1 MATLSEYQ
9 AARRAKRD
17 LQASH
22 IPTERPYARAHV
34 DRLVS
39 EGFSELVLKQLSREA
54 VSEFKITEAHLRRD
68 AVERALSDFSNA
80 LGTGGPRV
88 RIDLKRALSAENS
101 QPSRVQLDGKSK
113 NPVSALSVQQLVEAT
128 WCGLSVTWGRMMTL
142 DGASVQSTA
151 KRIGA
156 RLKDKCGGV
165 DPHKTLG
172 YEQTALVLI
181 DYFCHSTGWIEEVTG
196 ARSFGS
202 VKQEVNNL
210 MATPK
215 FLQEVLTDGSLTEFI
230 EGKPMLVPPVP
241 WSTGMAHGGYLYSHV
256 QAVRGV
262 RKAIEGQDIVSA
274 LNALQ
279 GTAWRVNARVKEVAE
294 YFERESLS
302 SHIEGYGTVEVRHDA
317 PAETRSN
324 MIRSALTLDAFE
336 ELGDAEAFYF
346 PWNLDWRGRMYPA
359 TTIVSPQG
367 SDLCKGLL
375 EFAEGVALGREGA
388 RWLAINLCN
397 LYGADKVMVDGRK
410 VNRTPEEREEWTR
423 DNDVMIRGVATDP
436 YVNQEWRGADKP
448 YQFLA
453 ACIEWNGFTY
463 EGPGFRSRLAGAL
476 DGSCSGVQMLSGMTR
491 DESAGAMVNL
501 TPTERG
507 DDYYGRMAE
516 ALTRRLCTSVA
527 GAGVELMEH
536 LRFWSTKAIDRDLL
550 KAPSMTKVYSAGA
563 FTFGEQVQAKTGAP
577 EGECLWLANQINAC
591 FTEVAPGMLGAMAY
605 LQSVA
610 DVLTEEGKPL
620 RWTTPAGLVVTQERF
635 NERTVQIRT
644 KSFGVSRDRAFKIT
658 QDTLSKRGQRAGV
671 SPNFVHGV
679 DAAHMVRTVNALYRQ
694 GVRNFWM
701 IHDSFGAP
709 FAQCGEVFNS
719 TREEFV
725 ELMSTD
731 LLANWTAEVTADLP
745 AAAKEKLPEL
755 PKYGSLNLNNVRD
768 SLFAWF

>member
-1 MATLSEYQ
+1 MLGAMV
-9 AARRAKRD
+9 RK
-17 LQASH
+17 
-22 IPTERPYARAHV
+22 
-34 DRLVS
+34 
-39 EGFSELVLKQLSREA
+39 EGV
-54 VSEFKITEAHLRRD
+54 
-68 AVERALSDFSNA
+68 
-80 LGTGGPRV
+80 
-88 RIDLKRALSAENS
+88 
-101 QPSRVQLDGKSK
+101 
-113 NPVSALSVQQLVEAT
+113 SVQAV
-128 WCGLSVTWGRMMTL
+128 
-142 DGASVQSTA
+142 A
-151 KRIGA
+151 KNISA
-156 RLKDKCGGV
+156 RLKNLCGGAE
-165 DPHKTLG
+165 PHKRLG
-172 YEQTALVLI
+172 YEQAALVLL
-181 DYFCHSTGWIEEVTG
+181 DYFMHATGWLEESTGERRFASVT
-196 ARSFGS
+196 R
-202 VKQEVNNL
+202 
-210 MATPK
+210 TPNTIALTDK
-215 FLQEVLTDGSLTEFI
+215 FLEDASEESLATFAER
-230 EGKPMLVPPVP
+230 KPMLVPPVP
-241 WSTGMAHGGYLYSHV
+241 WSTGMAHGGCLYNHV

-294 YFERESLS
+294 RFERESLS

-324 MIRSALTLDAFE
+324 MIRSALTLDAFA
-336 ELGDAEAFYF
+336 ELADAEAFYF

-375 EFAEGVALGREGA
+375 EFSEGVPLGREGV

-397 LYGADKVMVDGRK
+397 LYGADKLTVDGRK

-423 DNDVMIRGVATDP
+423 ENDVMIRSVATDP
-436 YVNQEWRGADKP
+436 YSNTNWLDADKP

-453 ACIEWNGFTY
+453 ACIEWNEFTY
-463 EGPGFRSRLAGAL
+463 QGAGFRSRLAGAL

-527 GAGVELMEH
+527 GAGAELMEH
-536 LRFWSTKAIDRDLL
+536 LRFWSTKTIDRDLL

-605 LQSVA
+605 LQAVT
-610 DVLTEEGKPL
+610 DVLTECGKPL
-620 RWTTPAGLVVTQERF
+620 QWTTPAGLVVTQERF
-635 NERTVQIRT
+635 NEESVRIDTSVLGVRKSRTFYYT
-644 KSFGVSRDRAFKIT
+644 L
-658 QDTLSKRGQRAGV
+658 DTLSKRGQRAGV

-679 DAAHMVRTVNALYRQ
+679 DAAHMVRTVNALYRK

-745 AAAKEKLPEL
+745 AKAKEKLPEL